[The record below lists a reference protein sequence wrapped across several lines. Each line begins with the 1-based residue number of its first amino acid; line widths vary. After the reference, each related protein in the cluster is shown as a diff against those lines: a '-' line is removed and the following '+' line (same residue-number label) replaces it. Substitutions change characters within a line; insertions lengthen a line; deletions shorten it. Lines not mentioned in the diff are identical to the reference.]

1 MRVGLTGGIGSGKS
15 EVARILQELGAFVI
29 DADDLARAAVAPG
42 SGGLVAI
49 ERAWPDVVRNGALDR
64 AKMAQIVFADPRAR
78 ERLNEIVHPL
88 VRKLGAQ
95 QEAAASPGQLVVHV
109 VPLLFETGFAA
120 MVDRTILVTAPLDV
134 RIARVMARDGSD
146 EEHVRA
152 RIAAQIDP
160 AAARERADYTIENDG
175 DLEHLR
181 AQTRAVYETLT

>member
-15 EVARILQELGAFVI
+15 EVARILQEFGAFVI
-29 DADDLARAAVAPG
+29 DADDLARDAVAPG
-42 SGGLVAI
+42 SEGLRAI
-49 ERAWPDVVRNGALDR
+49 ERAWPNVVRNGALDR
-64 AKMAQIVFADPRAR
+64 AKMAQIVFADPQAR
-78 ERLNEIVHPL
+78 ERLNEIVHPR
-88 VRKLGAQ
+88 VRKLGAR

-160 AAARERADYTIENDG
+160 ATARERADYVIENDG
-175 DLEHLR
+175 NLEHLR
-181 AQTRAVYETLT
+181 SRTRTVYEALT